1 MKRVI
6 TVSHLAFCILFLAS
20 CILHLAS
27 SPAHAAYEA
36 TTVKDGGS
44 IKGKVTFKGPLPN
57 DAVEQIVI
65 NKNPEVCGQDI
76 YSKDGYRE
84 VRWIDVKGNALRGV
98 FVFIDGITKGKA
110 WTPPEGGKYM
120 IEQKNCRFLKWAQVI
135 KPGAITIRHS
145 DPPTVLHN
153 INTREKI
160 GVESGSEVMKVIF
173 NFAQPDPG
181 DIEKEIKPRRS
192 PFIAINCEAHNFMFG
207 FMMAPEHPYT
217 EVVDDDGAFTIKD
230 VPPGNYTVK
239 AWHPRFGLK
248 EGKVT
253 ISAKGTAE
261 ANFEFM
267 K

>member
-1 MKRVI
+1 MKRFI
-6 TVSHLAFCILFLAS
+6 SVSFFTACCLLFTAYS
-20 CILHLAS
+20 
-27 SPAHAAYEA
+27 AHAAYEA
-36 TTVKDGGS
+36 ITVSDGGS

-57 DAVEQIVI
+57 DAVEKIII
-65 NKNPEVCGQDI
+65 NKNPEVCNQDI

-110 WTPPEGGKYM
+110 WPTPEGGKYM
-120 IEQKNCRFLKWAQVI
+120 IEQKNCRFQKWAQVVQRG
-135 KPGAITIRHS
+135 PITIRHS

-160 GVESGSEVMKVIF
+160 GVESGSEVMKTIF

-181 DIEKEIKPRRS
+181 DIEKELKPRRS
-192 PFIAINCEAHNFMFG
+192 PFIAINCEAHNFMFA

-230 VPPGNYTVK
+230 VPPGSYTVK

-248 EGKVT
+248 EGKVN
-253 ISAKGTAE
+253 ISAKGSAE
-261 ANFEFM
+261 VNFEFS

>member
-1 MKRVI
+1 MRKVFLI
-6 TVSHLAFCILFLAS
+6 LAALMLVS
-20 CILHLAS
+20 S
-27 SPAHAAYEA
+27 SAYAAYEA
-36 TTVKDGGS
+36 IAVKDGGS
-44 IKGKVTFKGPLPN
+44 IKGKVTFKGTLPA
-57 DAVEQIVI
+57 DAVEKIVI

-84 VRWIDVKGNALRGV
+84 VRWIDVKGNTLRGV
-98 FVFIDGITKGKA
+98 FVFIDGITKGKEWSA
-110 WTPPEGGKYM
+110 PEGGKYM
-120 IEQKNCRFLKWAQVI
+120 IEQKNCRFQKWAQVI
-135 KPGAITIRHS
+135 RRGPITIRHS

-192 PFIAINCEAHNFMFG
+192 QFIAINCEAHNFMFG

-230 VPPGNYTVK
+230 VPAGTYTVK

-248 EGKVT
+248 EAKVN
-253 ISAKGTAE
+253 ISAKGSAE
-261 ANFEFM
+261 ANFEFSP
-267 K
+267 